1 MIMRGEG
8 NNFYTMVKKKKSD
21 SQLKSN
27 VDFYIW
33 VYNSLLRSQKQMHI
47 SCIGL
52 SLTTFLHLMEKIEL
66 NYKVKVL
73 DSS

>member
-27 VDFYIW
+27 VDFYI
-33 VYNSLLRSQKQMHI
+33 
-47 SCIGL
+47 
-52 SLTTFLHLMEKIEL
+52 
-66 NYKVKVL
+66 
-73 DSS
+73 